1 MYDGRFSR
9 KFKFDDADDNEE
21 ISFLEFIRAELRDI
35 AEERTTDTIFAE
47 ITGVAD
53 SLEGGFTLD

>member
-9 KFKFDDADDNEE
+9 NFKFDDADDNEE
-21 ISFLEFIRAELRDI
+21 ISFLEFIRALLRAI